1 MLSKLKEESCTQDAF
16 LQAPGT
22 ARPSLPL
29 ICRGSALR
37 KEDFPFRAQCRRCLT
52 LQVLAHAGADDR
64 DLPHLLVSRQIL
76 DPMREI
82 VAIDY
87 LYVANWSLWKDVK
100 ILLRTVPHVLGRRG
114 L

>member
-1 MLSKLKEESCTQDAF
+1 M
-16 LQAPGT
+16 QAPRNGEVL
-22 ARPSLPL
+22 APAQLPGICPSE
-29 ICRGSALR
+29 RG
-37 KEDFPFRAQCRRCLT
+37 FPFRAQCRRCLT
-52 LQVLAHAGADDR
+52 LQVRAHAGADDR

-76 DPMREI
+76 DSSRVPMREI